1 MYVCWYGGAAIL
13 DTKEGKSRLFMLMR
27 RVGAMGRL
35 LSLSIWHLLRISH
48 GRLHKGLVDTCI
60 KNARFIV
67 WRGMRHSFDDGRS

>member
-48 GRLHKGLVDTCI
+48 GRLHKGLVHTCI
-60 KNARFIV
+60 KNARLCGGV
-67 WRGMRHSFDDGRS
+67 